1 LWGYART
8 AGERKPLFAK
18 MFRAGFVEDREVTE
32 ESDYN
37 VIFDAVGNAIEVR

>member
-1 LWGYART
+1 
-8 AGERKPLFAK
+8 

-32 ESDYN
+32 EFDHN

>member
-1 LWGYART
+1 
-8 AGERKPLFAK
+8 

-32 ESDYN
+32 ESEHN